1 MSSIR
6 FSIES
11 GLPSSRTFNHCAGA
25 VGHTNTPP
33 ARPTVI
39 HKMDR
44 KEEAQFLNWHDD
56 APAGASN
63 PWAGII
69 GRQILIPPTI

>member
-25 VGHTNTPP
+25 VGHTYTPP

-44 KEEAQFLNWHDD
+44 KEEAQFLN
-56 APAGASN
+56 
-63 PWAGII
+63 
-69 GRQILIPPTI
+69 